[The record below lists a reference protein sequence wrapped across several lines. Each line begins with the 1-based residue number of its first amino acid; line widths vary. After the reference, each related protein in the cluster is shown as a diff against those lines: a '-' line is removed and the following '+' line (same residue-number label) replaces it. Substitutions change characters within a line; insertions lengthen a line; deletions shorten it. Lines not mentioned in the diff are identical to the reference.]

1 MNQKSNTIRLIYPQW
16 QGGIV
21 SHWMPDI
28 PAEDSSTGY
37 YLGSRILNMLA
48 PESSQKAYEVPVSTD
63 VKRKV
68 EKGIMDRED
77 IIKQTKSALE
87 ILEKS
92 NPEKIVTL
100 GGECSVSVVPFTY
113 LAKKH
118 NNDAAVIWIDAHP
131 DINLPYDDYKGYHA
145 MALAACLGLGD
156 EEIMNMLPAKFDAS
170 KVLLVGLRSW
180 DNGMQERQI
189 ELGLKGLEP
198 EKTAKDSLEVL
209 NWLKETGVSKVVV
222 HFDLDVIDPN
232 EMIAGVGVEPNGM
245 KIDETVRL
253 INDIASNYDI
263 IGLTIAEPM
272 PRIAI
277 KLRNMMSKLPLFK

>member
-28 PAEDSSTGY
+28 PAEDSSKGY
-37 YLGSRILNMLA
+37 YLGARILNMLA

-63 VKRKV
+63 AKRKV

-100 GGECSVSVVPFTY
+100 GGECSVSVV
-113 LAKKH
+113 
-118 NNDAAVIWIDAHP
+118 
-131 DINLPYDDYKGYHA
+131 
-145 MALAACLGLGD
+145 
-156 EEIMNMLPAKFDAS
+156 
-170 KVLLVGLRSW
+170 
-180 DNGMQERQI
+180 
-189 ELGLKGLEP
+189 
-198 EKTAKDSLEVL
+198 
-209 NWLKETGVSKVVV
+209 
-222 HFDLDVIDPN
+222 
-232 EMIAGVGVEPNGM
+232 
-245 KIDETVRL
+245 VRL